1 MKCPACGNVL
11 QGMTVEDVTVNV
23 CRGGCG
29 GIWFDSHELRKFDEP
44 HEAAGEAL
52 LDIERNENIHVAFG
66 KKRHCPK
73 CSKVV
78 LTRRFFDAQRQ
89 VEIDECPNCGGVW
102 LDYGELAEIR
112 KLPSSPGEQE
122 KAVQEHLHKV
132 LSSDVA
138 GPAGAGAPDTTRRL
152 ARIFRFLGPRHRSW
166 G

>member
-11 QGMTVEDVTVNV
+11 QKMTVEDVSVDV

-29 GIWFDSHELRKFDEP
+29 GIWFDAHELRKFDEP
-44 HEAAGEAL
+44 HEAGGEAL

-73 CSKVV
+73 DSKVV
-78 LTRRFFDAQRQ
+78 LTRRFFNAEKH

-102 LDYGELAEIR
+102 LDYGELEEIR

-122 KAVQEHLHKV
+122 KTVQEHLQKILGPDH
-132 LSSDVA
+132 A
-138 GPAGAGAPDTTRRL
+138 APAGAGAPDTTRRL
-152 ARIFRFLGPRHRSW
+152 SRVFRFLSPRHRSW

>member
-11 QGMTVEDVTVNV
+11 QKMTVEDVSVDV

-29 GIWFDSHELRKFDEP
+29 GIWFDAHELQKFDEP
-44 HEAAGEAL
+44 HETGGEAL

-73 CSKVV
+73 DSKVV
-78 LTRRFFDAQRQ
+78 LTRRFFTAEKH

-102 LDYGELAEIR
+102 LDYGELDEIR
-112 KLPSSPGEQE
+112 NLSGSPEE
-122 KAVQEHLHKV
+122 RKRTPQEHLQEI
-132 LSSDVA
+132 A
-138 GPAGAGAPDTTRRL
+138 GPGFAAPPGAGAPDTTRRL
-152 ARIFRFLGPRHRSW
+152 ARVFRFLSPRHRSW